1 MKSKSCKIGIVLLI
15 VFIVLTYMLINDV
28 EPVVLIEKELAK
40 YFSENRI
47 SLIISFFSV
56 IIAMYITMTSILAI
70 STTKIMEAM
79 LAKSLEKKFL
89 DIIKWSIGSA
99 FLAVL
104 TCVFINKDIICFG
117 FLILFSVVFA
127 LFHFIY
133 FFRILLIIFEYNI
146 NKMDEEIDE
155 LNDLKKELKI
165 TLKYIRDEINKNQ

>member
-1 MKSKSCKIGIVLLI
+1 
-15 VFIVLTYMLINDV
+15 MLINDV

>member
-56 IIAMYITMTSILAI
+56 IIAMHITMTSILAI